1 LYEYSTV
8 KNACYC
14 EIVEK
19 KSRFIS
25 HVAPVSNEEEAI
37 DFINSVKK
45 KHWDATHNV
54 YAYVLKDNNIQRYSD
69 DGEPTGTAGM
79 PTLSVIQKEDL
90 LNICVVTTRYFGGT
104 LLGAGGLVRAYTKAA
119 KSGIDKA
126 GILRKIFCFEYK
138 IYSDY
143 SLLGKIQNIA
153 GEAGCIPGGIHYS
166 DDVHMQYFVPYNI
179 KDFEDKIRDVTGGRA
194 AVSRENEGRF
204 INAK

>member
-1 LYEYSTV
+1 MYEYSTV

-45 KHWDATHNV
+45 ALDATHNV

-79 PTLSVIQKEDL
+79 PT
-90 LNICVVTTRYFGGT
+90 
-104 LLGAGGLVRAYTKAA
+104 
-119 KSGIDKA
+119 
-126 GILRKIFCFEYK
+126 
-138 IYSDY
+138 
-143 SLLGKIQNIA
+143 
-153 GEAGCIPGGIHYS
+153 
-166 DDVHMQYFVPYNI
+166 
-179 KDFEDKIRDVTGGRA
+179 
-194 AVSRENEGRF
+194 
-204 INAK
+204 